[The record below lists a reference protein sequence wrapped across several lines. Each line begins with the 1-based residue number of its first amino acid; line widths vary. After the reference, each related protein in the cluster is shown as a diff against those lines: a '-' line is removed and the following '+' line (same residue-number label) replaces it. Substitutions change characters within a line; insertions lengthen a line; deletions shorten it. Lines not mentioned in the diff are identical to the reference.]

1 MKRSV
6 EAREAVASSTMHTIR
21 LIELSAAVAV
31 THAQQRAAASI
42 ASGCVPNARHSLEL
56 RPGLPRDKRGA
67 VRVFEFVSR
76 NPAMF
81 PIATVPRVLGVS
93 KSGYHAWCRR
103 RRPSTHALRRAARSC
118 SSMPEGTTR

>member
-42 ASGCVPNARHSLEL
+42 ASGCVSSARYSLEL
-56 RPGLPRDKRGA
+56 RPGRPRDKRGA
-67 VRVFEFVSR
+67 VQVFEFMSR

-93 KSGYHAWCRR
+93 KSGYHARR
-103 RRPSTHALRRAARSC
+103 RRRLSTHALRRAARSC